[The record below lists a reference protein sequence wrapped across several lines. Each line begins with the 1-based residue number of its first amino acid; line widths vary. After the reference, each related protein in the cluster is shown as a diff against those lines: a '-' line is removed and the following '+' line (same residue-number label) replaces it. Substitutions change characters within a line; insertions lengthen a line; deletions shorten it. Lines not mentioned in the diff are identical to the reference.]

1 MFKPKS
7 VQDIKASYEARTS
20 PLKSRSII
28 PPDSPTPGPMPNN
41 NSPFANK
48 QSIDSVLNQA
58 KANIDKFNDQVKKT
72 FTPAASAP
80 AASTAADTSSGPT
93 PAPVSTQPA
102 ASAAAPITLP
112 TSPKSIPAAVPPT
125 PALTPDAS
133 ASALPSPAAATPTP
147 ALAADSPP
155 TIIIP
160 AKSAPV
166 ASSPAIAS
174 QAPTSSASVPLSGPP
189 TAPSIVAP
197 SPASPAD
204 ARPSAFTRPSW
215 IGPPRPLTP
224 SMAKHTVTVEHA
236 SPGLQPPVYVFTSL
250 SDPQWTAVE
259 MDTKKQANGEYRFYK
274 TFQVDE
280 GEYQYKFRLGPG
292 DWWALDDSKPTVD
305 DGMRNK
311 NNLLVV
317 KPDSPAL
324 QAQQSDL
331 PKPQS
336 TNLPKAVAQAEAV
349 PTPAAAPTIDH
360 EKSLFVGAP
369 SRDNPPQSI
378 AMPPVNVAQL
388 GPGTPG
394 AVNPAPGPLLKHET
408 FDPPSS
414 NRGNE
419 YRSDDFGDGE
429 AGEDDDAQT
438 SPLLRHESLCSTSNE
453 QTQAPLLRHESMSIG
468 EHHDDGH
475 FYPPQSPSLNSLGS
489 RCSSDDAVAPEADP
503 NDPSLERFPT
513 DKRAI
518 YDHIRRASSSL
529 PEDQYREDAKE
540 IRRPHN
546 GSHSSKGGSPP
557 RSLPSVAEDEDEE
570 IEKIR
575 EEEIETAEKDEDEI
589 DPDEELKRPAV
600 VVNEG
605 RPAEPI
611 TPPMTPKEDENA
623 TLAEEHHVRRHPGHR
638 RRPKGDEDVVREF
651 KQEKGVLGTLLDM
664 AMHPLSLFAIAGV
677 VLAVAVGYWK
687 LRYD

>member
-1 MFKPKS
+1 MFNPKS

-20 PLKSRSII
+20 PQKPRPVV
-28 PPDSPTPGPMPNN
+28 PPESLTPGPMPNN
-41 NSPFANK
+41 TRPFANK

-58 KANIDKFNDQVKKT
+58 KANIDKFNDQVKKK
-72 FTPAASAP
+72 FTPASSGP
-80 AASTAADTSSGPT
+80 AASTAVDTKPGSI
-93 PAPVSTQPA
+93 PAIVSIQPA
-102 ASAAAPITLP
+102 APVAAPITSP
-112 TSPKSIPAAVPPT
+112 TSPTSIPAAAPPT
-125 PALTPDAS
+125 PALATDAS
-133 ASALPSPAAATPTP
+133 ASALPIPASATPTL

-160 AKSAPV
+160 ASAAPL

-174 QAPTSSASVPLSGPP
+174 QAPTPSAPVPPSGPP
-189 TAPSIVAP
+189 AAPSIAAP

-204 ARPSAFTRPSW
+204 VRPSASTRPSW

-236 SPGLQPPVYVFTSL
+236 SPGLQPPVYIFTSL

-259 MDTKKQANGEYRFYK
+259 MDTEKKADGEYRFYK

-305 DGMRNK
+305 DGMGNK

-317 KPDSPAL
+317 KPDLPAP
-324 QAQQSDL
+324 QVQQSDPPKSQSIDL
-331 PKPQS
+331 PKD
-336 TNLPKAVAQAEAV
+336 VAQTEAV
-349 PTPAAAPTIDH
+349 PTSAAAPMVEH
-360 EKSLFVGAP
+360 EKSLFGSVA
-369 SRDNPPQSI
+369 SRDSPPQSI

-394 AVNPAPGPLLKHET
+394 VVTPAPGPLLKHET

-414 NRGNE
+414 NRSNE
-419 YRSDDFGDGE
+419 YRDDDFGDGE
-429 AGEDDDAQT
+429 EGDDDDAQT
-438 SPLLRHESLCSTSNE
+438 SPLLRHESLCPTSDE
-453 QTQAPLLRHESMSIG
+453 QTQAPLMRHESMSIG
-468 EHHDDGH
+468 VHHDDGH
-475 FYPPQSPSLNSLGS
+475 FYPLKSPSLASPGS

-503 NDPSLERFPT
+503 NDPSLEHFPT
-513 DKRAI
+513 EKRAI
-518 YDHIRRASSSL
+518 YDHIRRTSSSL
-529 PEDQYREDAKE
+529 PEDQYHEDAKE
-540 IRRPHN
+540 IRRSHA

-575 EEEIETAEKDEDEI
+575 EQEIETAERDGDEVDPNDER
-589 DPDEELKRPAV
+589 KRPAIV
-600 VVNEG
+600 SNEG

-611 TPPMTPKEDENA
+611 TPPMTPKEDNNA
-623 TLAEEHHVRRHPGHR
+623 TLGEDNHVRMHPGHR
-638 RRPKGDEDVVREF
+638 RRPKGDEDVVREY
-651 KQEKGVLGTLLDM
+651 KQEKGVIGTVLDM
-664 AMHPLSLFAIAGV
+664 AMHPSSL
-677 VLAVAVGYWK
+677 
-687 LRYD
+687 